1 MCICF
6 IDKLNM
12 VSIHALLLFK
22 TIPTLIPGD
31 QAEHPPPSHSHHV
44 SVCFSIQPFKTLTP
58 SDIYPKIAV
67 HVPHISVLASHLLLY
82 Y

>member
-6 IDKLNM
+6 IDKLDM

-31 QAEHPPPSHSHHV
+31 QAEHPPP
-44 SVCFSIQPFKTLTP
+44 PTLIMFQYALVFNP
-58 SDIYPKIAV
+58 LK
-67 HVPHISVLASHLLLY
+67 L
-82 Y
+82 